1 MATKPTKSTTPRK
14 TAPAKPAAP
23 DWFIN
28 GSLMFS
34 LDKTDPRTVEQVQ
47 EAIKKALTNPAA
59 RVGVKT
65 VTFTGCYYVVDGKSY
80 RQSDFDP
87 KTGLVREGALYIGE
101 NPAARDPKHLKTV
114 AQTMADMKKPRSPRE
129 ALEDNRAAMGRTVNT
144 RTTKREDD
152 DPEVEFDWDEDD
164 FGSEAVAEVA
174 EKSVEDAVKKLTSTP
189 KKVPA
194 KKTAARKI
202 EDIPVT
208 KSATVKKTVAKK
220 TAAPRRGG
228 RK

>member
-34 LDKTDPRTVEQVQ
+34 IDKTDKRTSEQVQ
-47 EAIKKALTNPAA
+47 EDIKKALAK
-59 RVGVKT
+59 VVKN
-65 VTFTGCYYVVDGKSY
+65 VTFTGSQYVVDGKSY